1 MSVKARGEAQLIA
14 ELEKRLGKSAMNRI
28 SDDALK
34 KGANV
39 FVKELQRQFS
49 SWKKTGASHDE
60 ITASDII
67 VVKGVRTIK
76 IHWRGPDNRYRIIHL
91 NEWGTVKNPNPSG
104 KGAVAR
110 AMRNAQ
116 NEYRRVIKE
125 AVRRGI

>member
-1 MSVKARGEAQLIA
+1 MSVEITGEEQLLQQ
-14 ELEKRLGKSAMNRI
+14 LEQKLGEQAVQRI
-28 SDDALK
+28 SDKALLA
-34 KGANV
+34 GAEV

-49 SWKKTGASHDE
+49 SWKDTGASHDE

-67 VVKGVRTIK
+67 VVNGVRTIK

-116 NEYRRVIKE
+116 NEYRKVIKE
-125 AVRRGI
+125 AIRRGI

>member
-1 MSVKARGEAQLIA
+1 MSVKVRGEAQLIA

-49 SWKKTGASHDE
+49 SWKDTGASYDE
-60 ITASDII
+60 ITVSDII
-67 VVKGVRTIK
+67 VVNGVRTIK

-91 NEWGTVKNPNPSG
+91 NEWGTVKNPNPAG

>member
-1 MSVKARGEAQLIA
+1 MSVEVRGEAKLIA

-34 KGANV
+34 KGADV

-60 ITASDII
+60 ITVSDII
-67 VVKGVRTIK
+67 VVKGVRTIR

-116 NEYRRVIKE
+116 AEYRRVIKD